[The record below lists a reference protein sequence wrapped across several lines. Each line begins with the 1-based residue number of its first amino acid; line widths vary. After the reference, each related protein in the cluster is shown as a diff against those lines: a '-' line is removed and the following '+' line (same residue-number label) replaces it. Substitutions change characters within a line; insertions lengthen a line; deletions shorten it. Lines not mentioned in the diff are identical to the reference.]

1 MDVYYTYDDSTC
13 QEISFLTWTSPNY
26 SHTPNSTIL
35 SLPATWA
42 GKRKG
47 SYQAPRRVCPWKLS
61 AAERLGGKNTPQW
74 SSNECHLCHNRCVTF
89 ILWEVT
95 PWKSIYSCPVLSNPH
110 SKPAFNKI
118 PSFPC
123 EIIVAKITRKIL
135 SHMKNIL
142 SSSCK

>member
-1 MDVYYTYDDSTC
+1 MFITHTTTARAKKSPFSLGHLQITLTHQILQFWVY
-13 QEISFLTWTSPNY
+13 L
-26 SHTPNSTIL
+26 
-35 SLPATWA
+35 LP
-42 GKRKG
+42 GQVKG
-47 SYQAPRRVCPWKLS
+47 REAIKPLEGSAPENR

-95 PWKSIYSCPVLSNPH
+95 AWKSIYSCPVLSNPH